1 MLHAEGEGASTAA
14 SGRAVDRDPQKLL
27 ALTQSR
33 PAEALVL
40 ASRMLTQDLDARTAS
55 IAHQAR
61 AIVLRDTGRVAE
73 AIAELRVALRLAN
86 TLPDPERASDV
97 KATLGLTLALDGRTT
112 AGLAA
117 LDQAAATSSGVLAG
131 QVLARRGGLLGML
144 GRHKEALADLNRAI
158 TLLHRGGDEVWEARA
173 RNHRFLIYAAHGQAA
188 RADRDLAVAERLFAT
203 VGQELESAHA
213 VHNRAYV
220 AFLTGDLPAALGF
233 LDRADARYTT
243 LSVFNWDLALD
254 RCAVLLAAG
263 LSTEALDQTDD
274 AIRRHTREGGLA
286 RRLAELQFAAARA
299 ARAAGQPGVAA
310 ERAAAARDLFRAQRR
325 YWWHARASFV
335 LLQARYD
342 DGERS
347 PQLRQRVG
355 HIADRLDTL
364 GAEETPTAH
373 LLAGRLA
380 AEQGRAGQADR
391 HFERAARF
399 RHRGPTFGRAAG
411 WLAHA
416 LRAEARGAA
425 PAALIACRRGLA
437 AAEHHQR
444 TLGAAEL
451 RAHATAYGTELA
463 AIAQR
468 HAVRRGDARML
479 LLWTERWRASAFAVP
494 PIRPPDDPELA
505 TDLAAL
511 RDVVRRLE
519 TARSTGSP
527 AARLEQ
533 DRRRLESSI
542 QNRTRRTSGVAGGM
556 AESWRDDRR
565 RRLSHAGA
573 GGAATDGR
581 PGVSAISDGLGEHR
595 LIEIVALD
603 DTLYA
608 VTVVGRQ
615 VRAHVVGPVAA
626 AMREVDLAR
635 FMLRRLAHG
644 RPPPGALATLEGA
657 GHRLQ
662 ETLLGDAV
670 ADLDGGPVVVVP
682 PGRLHA
688 VPWALLPAL
697 RGTAIRVA
705 PSAATWL
712 RAGLARPPRQRR
724 VAMIIGPGLGG
735 TAAEVFKIAHGYPD
749 TVVLADG
756 QATADRTLAALDGA
770 WTAHVAA
777 HGVFRADNPLF
788 SSLLLDDGPLT
799 VYDLGRLR
807 RAPLRMVLSSCE
819 SGVAVN
825 VGADELLG
833 MVSALVPLGT
843 ASLLASVVPVND
855 GATVGVMVGF
865 HEQVL
870 AGASF
875 ADALVAAR
883 DRAADDPV
891 AVATALSFVALGR

>member
-1 MLHAEGEGASTAA
+1 VPNHEAA
-14 SGRAVDRDPQKLL
+14 DHQRLL
-27 ALTQSR
+27 ALTHSR
-33 PAEALVL
+33 PADAFAEAT
-40 ASRMLTQDLDARTAS
+40 RMLAQDPDARTAS
-55 IAHQAR
+55 VAHQAR

-73 AIAELRVALRLAN
+73 AIAELRVALRLAS
-86 TLPDPERASDV
+86 TLPDRERAIDV
-97 KATLGLTLALDGRTT
+97 RATLGLTLALDGRTA
-112 AGLAA
+112 AGLTA
-117 LDQAAATSSGVLAG
+117 LDEAVAASTGVLAG
-131 QVLARRGGLLGML
+131 QVLARRGSLLGML
-144 GRHKEALADLNRAI
+144 GRRTEALADLNRAI
-158 TLLHRGGDEVWEARA
+158 TLLHRGGDEVWEGRA
-173 RNHRFLIYAAHGQAA
+173 RTHRFLLYAARGQTA
-188 RADRDLAVAERLFAT
+188 RADRDLAVAERLFAAA
-203 VGQELESAHA
+203 GQELESAFS
-213 VHNRAYV
+213 VHNRADL
-220 AFLTGDLPAALGF
+220 AFRTGDLPAALGF
-233 LDRADARYTT
+233 LDEAEARYRA

-263 LSTEALDQTDD
+263 LAGEALAQTDD
-274 AIRRHTREGGLA
+274 AIRRLTREGGLG

-299 ARAAGQPGVAA
+299 ARAAGEPSVAA
-310 ERAAAARDLFRAQRR
+310 DRASAARDLFRAQRR
-325 YWWHARASFV
+325 PWWHARASFV

-342 DGERS
+342 NGERGAG
-347 PQLRQRVG
+347 LRRLAG
-355 HIADRLDTL
+355 RMADRLDAL

-380 AEQGRAGQADR
+380 AEQGRTVDADR

-416 LRAEARGAA
+416 LRAEARHATR
-425 PAALIACRRGLA
+425 AALIACRRGLA

-494 PIRPPDDPELA
+494 PVRPPDDPELA
-505 TDLAAL
+505 ADLAAL
-511 RDVVRRLE
+511 RDVVRRLDD
-519 TARSTGSP
+519 ARSAGSP
-527 AARLEQ
+527 TTRLEQ
-533 DRRRLESSI
+533 DRRRLEASI
-542 QNRTRRTSGVAGGM
+542 QTRTRRIAGVAEAWDADG
-556 AESWRDDRR
+556 
-565 RRLSHAGA
+565 
-573 GGAATDGR
+573 DGR
-581 PGVSAISDGLGEHR
+581 PGLDAIVEGLGDHR

-608 VTVVGRQ
+608 VTVTGRH
-615 VRAHVVGPVAA
+615 VRAHTVGPVADA
-626 AMREVDLAR
+626 VREVDLAR

-644 RPPPGALATLEGA
+644 RPPPGALAALDAA
-657 GHRLQ
+657 GIRLQ
-662 ETLLGDAV
+662 EALLGDAV

-688 VPWALLPAL
+688 VPWSLLPRL
-697 RGTAIRVA
+697 HGTSVRVA

-724 VAMIIGPGLGG
+724 VALVIGPGLGG
-735 TAAEVFKIAHGYPD
+735 TAAEVAKIAQGYPD

-756 QATADRTLAALDGA
+756 EATADQTLTALDGA

-788 SSLLLDDGPLT
+788 SSLMLDDGPLT

-819 SGVAVN
+819 SGVAVH

-833 MVSALVPLGT
+833 MVSALVPFGT

-855 GATVGVMVGF
+855 EATVGFMVAF
-865 HEQVL
+865 HDQVL
-870 AGASF
+870 AGSSF
-875 ADALVAAR
+875 ADALVHAR
-883 DRAADDPV
+883 QRAANDPV
-891 AVATALSFVALGR
+891 AAATALSFVALGR